1 MVFGKEIL
9 NGKQLREVLG
19 ISTTIYYQLL
29 KNGMPFHQLTTGS
42 KNISIFVK
50 LKIGCKNL
58 DIIGKWFGQNRC
70 RGYKIV
76 SDNYFMASFISHM

>member
-42 KNISIFVK
+42 KKYFNICEVEDWLQKS
-50 LKIGCKNL
+50 
-58 DIIGKWFGQNRC
+58 
-70 RGYKIV
+70 GYHRQTVWTK
-76 SDNYFMASFISHM
+76 